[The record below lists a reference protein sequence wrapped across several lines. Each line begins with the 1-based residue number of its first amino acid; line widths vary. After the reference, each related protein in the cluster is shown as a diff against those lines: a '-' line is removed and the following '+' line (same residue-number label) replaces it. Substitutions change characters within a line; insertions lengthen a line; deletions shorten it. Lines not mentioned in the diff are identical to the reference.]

1 MRILIVQ
8 DTDWIRRNPIQH
20 THLAERMVLRGHD
33 IRVIDYEILWKE
45 EGEKELLSQR
55 QVFHASR
62 VMEGSNIEVIR
73 PPIVKIPILDYV
85 SMLWTYQREITR
97 QINEFKPDIV
107 LGNDIL
113 TTRLAFRVAKKS
125 GIPTI
130 FYSIDIEHRLVPYRA
145 LQPLGKLV
153 ESGNIMSADLVISI
167 NEGLRDYT
175 IKMGAD
181 PEKTHVIRAGIDTQ
195 LYDPSVSGD
204 RVKEQYG
211 ISDSDK
217 VLFFMGWLYQFS
229 GLKELALELT
239 KIQSLHPEIKL
250 LIVGDGDAFDEINS
264 IRLENHLEDKIILT
278 GRQPYERLAEFIACA
293 DVCLLPAYNNEIM
306 RDIVPIKLY
315 EYMAMRKPV
324 ISTKLPGVMKEFSEG
339 NGVIYIE
346 KPEDALE
353 KALEIIY
360 EGNITKE
367 GDRARKFVE
376 KLDWEHITDEY
387 EYTLND
393 MLERYSYGDCNT

>member
-1 MRILIVQ
+1 M
-8 DTDWIRRNPIQH
+8 T
-20 THLAERMVLRGHD
+20 LRGHD

-55 QVFHASR
+55 QVFYVSR
-62 VMEGSNIEVIR
+62 VMMDSNIEVIR

-85 SMLWTYQREITR
+85 SMLWTYQREINR
-97 QINEFKPDIV
+97 QIHEFKPDVII
-107 LGNDIL
+107 GNDIL
-113 TTRLAFRVAKKS
+113 TTHLAFRAAKKS

-130 FYSIDIEHRLVPYRA
+130 FYSIDIEHRLVPYWV
-145 LQPLGKLV
+145 LQPLGKLI
-153 ESGNIMSADLVISI
+153 ESANIMSADLVISI

-195 LYDPSVSGD
+195 LYDPSVSED
-204 RVKEQYG
+204 KVKKQYG

-217 VLFFMGWLYQFS
+217 VLFFMGWLYHFS
-229 GLKELALELT
+229 GLKELALELA

-264 IRLENHLEDKIILT
+264 IRVKNHLEGRIILT

-293 DVCLLPAYNNEIM
+293 DVCLLPAYNNEVM

-315 EYMAMRKPV
+315 EYMAMGKPV
-324 ISTKLPGVMKEFSEG
+324 ISTKLPGVMKEFKEN
-339 NGVIYIE
+339 NGIIYIE

-353 KALEIIY
+353 KALEVIY
-360 EGNITKE
+360 GGDIMKE
-367 GDRARKFVE
+367 GRKARNFVE

-393 MLERYSYGDCNT
+393 MLGRCIK